1 GGGSARCRSASRHHA
16 PSARATS
23 AATPR
28 RRVVARPGCARPSTR
43 AAWHAGALPG
53 AMVPARRRSAASHP
67 RRTRQTTAERYRSGQ
82 AMSTHDPL
90 GAPPHGAPQQDST
103 AQGPGPYPPPPPPP
117 ASRKEAKAAA
127 KAARAHAKAL
137 RPWYR
142 KKRWWAVGA
151 LVLVIGVAA
160 VAGGGADE
168 ADDEPAAPASDP
180 AATQPAE
187 GAPGE
192 AAPAP
197 AGSSAGDQEV
207 HAVGQWAHTGD
218 FDVTVHQVQDPYTPS
233 NQFETPQP
241 GHRFVAVEVEV
252 RNTADD
258 ARTISTLLGAE
269 VTDSMNRP
277 WHV

>member
-1 GGGSARCRSASRHHA
+1 
-16 PSARATS
+16 
-23 AATPR
+23 
-28 RRVVARPGCARPSTR
+28 
-43 AAWHAGALPG
+43 
-53 AMVPARRRSAASHP
+53 
-67 RRTRQTTAERYRSGQ
+67 
-82 AMSTHDPL
+82 MSTHDPL

-151 LVLVIGVAA
+151 LVLVIVVAA
-160 VAGGGADE
+160 VAGGADE

-218 FDVTVHQVQDPYTPS
+218 FDVTVHQVQDPYAPS

-277 WHV
+277 WHVALAGTDLPQLDGDVPAGGARRGWMVFEVAEDSTELILRIKGSLTATGSLFALG

>member
-1 GGGSARCRSASRHHA
+1 
-16 PSARATS
+16 
-23 AATPR
+23 
-28 RRVVARPGCARPSTR
+28 
-43 AAWHAGALPG
+43 
-53 AMVPARRRSAASHP
+53 
-67 RRTRQTTAERYRSGQ
+67 
-82 AMSTHDPL
+82 MSTHDPL

-168 ADDEPAAPASDP
+168 ADDADAPAAS
-180 AATQPAE
+180 QPAGE

-192 AAPAP
+192 AAPV
-197 AGSSAGDQEV
+197 GSSAGDQEV
-207 HAVGQWAHTGD
+207 YAIGQWAHTGD
-218 FDVTVHQVQDPYTPS
+218 FDVTVHQVQDPYAPS

-277 WHV
+277 WHVALAGTDLPQLDGDVPPGGARRGWMVFEVAEDSTGLLLRIKGNLTATGSLFALG

>member
-1 GGGSARCRSASRHHA
+1 
-16 PSARATS
+16 
-23 AATPR
+23 
-28 RRVVARPGCARPSTR
+28 
-43 AAWHAGALPG
+43 
-53 AMVPARRRSAASHP
+53 
-67 RRTRQTTAERYRSGQ
+67 
-82 AMSTHDPL
+82 MSTHDPH
-90 GAPPHGAPQQDST
+90 GAPPHGAPQQDWT
-103 AQGPGPYPPPPPPP
+103 AHGPGPYAPPPP
-117 ASRKEAKAAA
+117 ASRKEARAAA
-127 KAARAHAKAL
+127 KAARAHARAL

-168 ADDEPAAPASDP
+168 ADDADAPAAS
-180 AATQPAE
+180 QPAGE

-192 AAPAP
+192 AAPV
-197 AGSSAGDQEV
+197 GSSAGDQEV
-207 HAVGQWAHTGD
+207 YAIGQWAHTGD
-218 FDVTVHQVQDPYTPS
+218 FDVTVHQVQDPYAPS

-277 WHV
+277 WHVALAGTDLPQLDGDVPPGGARRGWMVFEVAEDSTGLLLRIKGNLTATGSLFALG